1 MENRGMNEPCGLSL
15 IDAIDN
21 GRKNNSWYLSGFVSA
36 VRRILVAFG
45 VCLVM
50 AGCVGVGQGYKEHV
64 DNDFRGLGFE
74 MDVALN
80 WVFRPSLSSMRSLA
94 SAEYGDPKRYAYYR
108 NATIPA
114 GHAHVNG
121 RDMCD
126 RRNNP
131 YCKGLTFGEELLARP
146 DVIDAMTDW
155 LTHLCERLPVVV
167 TDPVY
172 YSDVKYRQRKIDTL
186 RSFLA
191 CGSKIPDTRDIRI
204 HIYIVRDFDN
214 VFRRYPPEHTDAVLQ
229 QSVIRDW
236 VFKINSIRTAKVK

>member
-1 MENRGMNEPCGLSL
+1 MNEPCGLSL

-94 SAEYGDPKRYAYYR
+94 SAEYGNPKRYAYYR
-108 NATIPA
+108 TATIPI
-114 GHAHVNG
+114 GHAQVNG

-126 RRNNP
+126 RRKNP
-131 YCKGLTFGEELLARP
+131 YCRGWTFGEELLDHP
-146 DVIDAMTDW
+146 DVIAAMTDW
-155 LTHLCERLPVVV
+155 LTHICERLPVTV
-167 TDPVY
+167 TDPLY
-172 YSDVKYRQRKIDTL
+172 FDDIQERQKGLDRL
-186 RSFLA
+186 RTFLECDNKTREA
-191 CGSKIPDTRDIRI
+191 RDIQF
-204 HIYIVRDFDN
+204 HIFVVRDFDN
-214 VFRRYPPEHTDAVLQ
+214 VFRRYPPEHTDAVLR